1 MPEASSRSV
10 LARRAR
16 RLTRMLVGSSTWAA
30 MPSAVSRRC
39 SQNPSRPASKQQA
52 TRTGVPSLAAAR
64 ARSAAA
70 SASSAAVSPPSIRC
84 RLGFSTPG
92 RRAATSQAERLS
104 SIARWM
110 VGYWTSVWVTGGSLA
125 WGGHPSQ
132 SVMPTLIASGTRPRP
147 ACRGHARA
155 ALPPPARRSL
165 FERLLRRLVGLRVP
179 GPDRHAGEAE
189 PAQDLADRAL
199 AQPDREAGLDQRLE
213 VDPAPPHHAVPVRVR
228 PPLHGGHQLG
238 LLLGRE
244 TRLAPRP
251 GPVAQA
257 GEALRVV
264 AVHPVAQG
272 LPVHAGRPRR
282 FLARGPLQHQRQG
295 EHPPRRPRVPAP
307 RHLAPQLAG
316 ARLAPGDRDRHPR
329 PPVSAS
335 NHRST
340 AAGATRLRARQHV
353 RNSGRW
359 YDSAKPAGAVVAS
372 WAARG

>member
-1 MPEASSRSV
+1 
-10 LARRAR
+10 
-16 RLTRMLVGSSTWAA
+16 

-39 SQNPSRPASKQQA
+39 SRNPSRPASKQQA

-147 ACRGHARA
+147 ACRGRAREA
-155 ALPPPARRSL
+155 PRGPARRSL
-165 FERLLRRLVGLRVP
+165 FERRLRRLVRLRVL
-179 GPDRHAGEAE
+179 GTHRQAGEAE
-189 PAQDLADRAL
+189 PAQHLADRAL
-199 AQPDREAGLDQRLE
+199 VQPDREAGLDQGPQ
-213 VDPAPPHHAVPVRVR
+213 VDPAPAHHAVPVRVR
-228 PPLHGGHQLG
+228 PPLDGGGQLRF
-238 LLLGRE
+238 LLGRE
-244 TRLAPRP
+244 PRLASRSMT
-251 GPVAQA
+251 VVQA
-257 GEALRVV
+257 GEALLVV
-264 AVHPVAQG
+264 PMHPVAQG

-282 FLARGPLQHQRQG
+282 LLARGPLQHQRQG

-307 RHLAPQLAG
+307 RRLAPQVAG